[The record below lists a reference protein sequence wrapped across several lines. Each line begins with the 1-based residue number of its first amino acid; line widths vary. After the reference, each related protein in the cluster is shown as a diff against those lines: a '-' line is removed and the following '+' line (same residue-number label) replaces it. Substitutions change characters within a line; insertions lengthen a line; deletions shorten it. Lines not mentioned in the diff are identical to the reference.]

1 MNKLPD
7 FFSAERYGLTVRLVN
22 NDDANYILNL
32 RTNKELTKFIHQ
44 TDNDIEKHLQ
54 WMNKYKK
61 REKEGRDYYFIYF
74 KDDKPVGVNR
84 IYNIYEYYG
93 TIGSWICSPTNDTET
108 SMATY
113 FFMLDILFEYL
124 MLDLSIFDVRKKN
137 THVWKLHK
145 MAGAINVGESEL
157 DYYFIINKENYYS
170 KRNNLLSI
178 LNIK

>member
-1 MNKLPD
+1 
-7 FFSAERYGLTVRLVN
+7 
-22 NDDANYILNL
+22 
-32 RTNKELTKFIHQ
+32 
-44 TDNDIEKHLQ
+44 
-54 WMNKYKK
+54 
-61 REKEGRDYYFIYF
+61 
-74 KDDKPVGVNR
+74 
-84 IYNIYEYYG
+84 
-93 TIGSWICSPTNDTET
+93 
-108 SMATY
+108 
-113 FFMLDILFEYL
+113 